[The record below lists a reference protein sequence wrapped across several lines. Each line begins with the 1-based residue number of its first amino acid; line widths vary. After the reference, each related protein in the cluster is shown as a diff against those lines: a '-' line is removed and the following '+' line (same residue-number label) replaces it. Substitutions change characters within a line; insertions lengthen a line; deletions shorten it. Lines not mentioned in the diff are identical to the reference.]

1 MLIGSFQS
9 KITDGNRVAVPKK
22 LRTELGDRFIV
33 AKWYE
38 QCVVMISL
46 TDWEALLQRLTGKQE
61 LLTRAVRDTDRFILG
76 SAFEV
81 EVDRQGRINLP
92 ANLSTFANLSSDVI
106 FLGLGSRVEIWD
118 ATIWAKK
125 EGEIASEAANLLE
138 NMSHD

>member
-46 TDWEALLQRLTGKQE
+46 TDWEALLQKLTGKQE

-92 ANLSTFANLSSDVI
+92 ANLSTFAKLSADVV
-106 FLGLGSRVEIWD
+106 FLGLGSRVELWD
-118 ATIWAKK
+118 ATTWEAK
-125 EGEIASEAANLLE
+125 EAQIAAEAADLLE

>member
-9 KITDGNRVAVPKK
+9 KITDGNRVSVPKK

-92 ANLSTFANLSSDVI
+92 ASLSTFANLSSDVI

>member
-46 TDWEALLQRLTGKQE
+46 TDWEALLQKLTGKQE

-92 ANLSTFANLSSDVI
+92 TNLSTFAKLSTDVV
-106 FLGLGSRVEIWD
+106 FLGLGSRVELWD
-118 ATIWAKK
+118 QTTWEAKEAQIAT
-125 EGEIASEAANLLE
+125 EAADLLE

>member
-46 TDWEALLQRLTGKQE
+46 TDWEALLQKLTGKQE

-92 ANLSTFANLSSDVI
+92 ANLSTFAKLTSDVV
-106 FLGLGSRVEIWD
+106 FLGLGSRVELWD
-118 ATIWAKK
+118 APTWEAK
-125 EGEIASEAANLLE
+125 EAQIATEAADLLE

>member
-9 KITDGNRVAVPKK
+9 KITDGNRVAVPKR

-46 TDWEALLQRLTGKQE
+46 TDWEALLQKLTGKQE

-92 ANLSTFANLSSDVI
+92 ANLIPFAKLSTDVV
-106 FLGLGSRVEIWD
+106 FLGLGSRVELWD
-118 ATIWAKK
+118 ATTWGAK
-125 EGEIASEAANLLE
+125 EAQIATEAADLLE

>member
-118 ATIWAKK
+118 ATTWAKK

>member
-46 TDWEALLQRLTGKQE
+46 TDWEALLQKLTGKQE

>member
-92 ANLSTFANLSSDVI
+92 ANLSIFANLSSDVI

>member
-46 TDWEALLQRLTGKQE
+46 TDWQALLQKLTGKQE

-92 ANLSTFANLSSDVI
+92 ANLSTFAKLSTDVV
-106 FLGLGSRVEIWD
+106 FLGLGSRVELWD
-118 ATIWAKK
+118 ATTWEAK
-125 EGEIASEAANLLE
+125 EAQIATEAADLLE